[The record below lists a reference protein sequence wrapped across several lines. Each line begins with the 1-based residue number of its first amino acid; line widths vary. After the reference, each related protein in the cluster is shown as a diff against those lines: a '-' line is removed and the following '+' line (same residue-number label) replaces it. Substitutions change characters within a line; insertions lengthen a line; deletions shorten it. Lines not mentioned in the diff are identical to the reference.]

1 MKAIVI
7 AAGQGSRLRPYTDD
21 RPKCMVEVGGRPILH
36 HQIAAFQAAGINDI
50 VVIRGYKG
58 RRIQPPHGVRG
69 VRFVDNPDFLNNN
82 ILESLF
88 CAGDELTG
96 DVVISYGDIVYHPA
110 VVTGLLDTFTPATL
124 IVDRSWSRAYAGRTD
139 HPVEQAE
146 LCEITGYGL
155 ISRVGKQV
163 GPDNTVGEFI
173 GLARFDSAVI
183 ARLWGRYLR
192 ALSRGADRP
201 FGSAP
206 TLRKA
211 YLTDLLND
219 AIEAGESIAPL
230 GIDGHWREIDTV
242 QDLERAADAITW

>member
-21 RPKCMVEVGGRPILH
+21 RPKCMVPVGGKPILH
-36 HQIAAFQAAGINDI
+36 HQLEAFRAAGIRDI
-50 VVIRGYKG
+50 VVVRGYKG
-58 RRIQPPHGVRG
+58 RRIRPPAGMRG
-69 VRFVDNPDFLNNN
+69 VRFVDNVDYPNNN

-88 CAGDELTG
+88 CAGAELVG
-96 DVVISYGDIVYHPA
+96 DCVVSYGDIVYHPA
-110 VVTGLLDTFTPATL
+110 VVTGLVEAFTPATL
-124 IVDRSWSRAYAGRTD
+124 IVDRAWQKTYAGRTD

-146 LCEITGYGL
+146 LCEISSYGL
-155 ISRVGKQV
+155 VSRVGKQV
-163 GPDNTVGEFI
+163 GPETAVGEFI
-173 GLARFDSAVI
+173 GLARFDSAVV
-183 ARLWGRYLR
+183 ARLWARYLR
-192 ALSRGADRP
+192 ARSRGPQTA
-201 FGSAP
+201 FGNAP

-219 AIEAGESIAPL
+219 AIDAGEPIAPL